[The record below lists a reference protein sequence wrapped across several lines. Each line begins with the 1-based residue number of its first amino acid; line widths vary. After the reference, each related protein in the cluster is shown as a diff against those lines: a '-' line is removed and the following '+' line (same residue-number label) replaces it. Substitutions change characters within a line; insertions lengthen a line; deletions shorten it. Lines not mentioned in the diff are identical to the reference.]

1 MPACRIAASNLPHNQ
16 GDASRAATNKPG
28 RWKLAKRRA
37 PFLLRFNVVAYRS
50 PLLNASS
57 PSKPKIPHKFIACLR
72 IWFKSNGTRLCC
84 YYPPVKSNPEYKAF
98 CVAKIFLRSGS
109 LDALLALG
117 ESGQPVYLSA
127 LQLRETLRLR
137 KQSPIADC
145 LAIPQLNDAGN
156 RLDWYSPLAGKVTTW
171 ASASNSARSAA
182 LNQLLACQ
190 SIFAEISERALRSE
204 KPGQKLFGALLNK
217 ALQFPD
223 QNFVYLVDGK
233 PVITFWG
240 FISLDKKSRQ
250 NAFDCLTL
258 DDVEPQLVLSRLAPV
273 TAASVAVAQPAPL
286 PAQQPD
292 PVIPSLTAQDMA
304 SEPEATDEPASDAVS
319 VVPLV
324 AAKPPVRAW
333 LRYGWLLPAAALLAT
348 FGVQLKGCSDSPIAT
363 APPTTATS
371 PAVEPASPP
380 ARPAPAVLSA
390 LPLTAA
396 TVAPAPQP
404 APAPEPAAA
413 AAVPV
418 ADVRPAE
425 KDDLVMPQ
433 NAVKIGSVKF
443 LNGNWRV
450 RVQVK
455 NPLTGTPPMLKYQLQ
470 NGKGSA
476 RITQGDGVSCRVEVF
491 AGLMKSGNLVINSR
505 SKARCSDGSRYQ
517 MPELVCKQGLTG
529 AAECSGRYNDDTVL
543 PMTMKRESK

>member
-1 MPACRIAASNLPHNQ
+1 M
-16 GDASRAATNKPG
+16 
-28 RWKLAKRRA
+28 
-37 PFLLRFNVVAYRS
+37 
-50 PLLNASS
+50 
-57 PSKPKIPHKFIACLR
+57 
-72 IWFKSNGTRLCC
+72 
-84 YYPPVKSNPEYKAF
+84 
-98 CVAKIFLRSGS
+98 AKIFLRSGN

-137 KQSPIADC
+137 KQSQIADC
-145 LAIPQLNDAGN
+145 LAIPQPNDAGN
-156 RLDWYSPLAGKVTTW
+156 RLDWYSPVAGKVTTW

-182 LNQLLACQ
+182 LNQLLVCQ
-190 SIFAEISERALRSE
+190 STFAEISERALRSE

-240 FISLDKKSRQ
+240 FISLDKKTRQ

-258 DDVEPQLVLSRLAPV
+258 DDVDPQIALSRLAPV
-273 TAASVAVAQPAPL
+273 TVSSVSVAKPAPL
-286 PAQQPD
+286 PARQPA
-292 PVIPSLTAQDMA
+292 PVIPSMTAQDRA
-304 SEPEATDEPASDAVS
+304 DEPETTDEPTSEPVPAV
-319 VVPLV
+319 PFAEKP
-324 AAKPPVRAW
+324 AARSW
-333 LRYGWLLPAAALLAT
+333 LRYGWLLPAAALLVA
-348 FGVQLKGCSDSPIAT
+348 FGIQLKACSDRTIAT
-363 APPTTATS
+363 SPPATP
-371 PAVEPASPP
+371 PAVEPP
-380 ARPAPAVLSA
+380 ARSPAPTVAPAVLSA
-390 LPLTAA
+390 LPLTSAIVVP
-396 TVAPAPQP
+396 TPRPDP
-404 APAPEPAAA
+404 APAPAPAAA
-413 AAVPV
+413 PL
-418 ADVRPAE
+418 ADVRPAG

-476 RITQGDGVSCRVEVF
+476 RMTQGDGVSCRVEVF

-529 AAECSGRYNDDTVL
+529 AAECSGRYNNDTVL

>member
-1 MPACRIAASNLPHNQ
+1 M
-16 GDASRAATNKPG
+16 
-28 RWKLAKRRA
+28 
-37 PFLLRFNVVAYRS
+37 
-50 PLLNASS
+50 
-57 PSKPKIPHKFIACLR
+57 
-72 IWFKSNGTRLCC
+72 
-84 YYPPVKSNPEYKAF
+84 
-98 CVAKIFLRSGS
+98 AKIFLRSGS

-363 APPTTATS
+363 APPTTATY

-404 APAPEPAAA
+404 APAPEPAAAA